1 MSLVIIYP
9 RGLLRPGVTPHT
21 VRMAT
26 TTAGRVRTVTGAA
39 VLAALILVIAFGNP
53 AYTDW
58 AKNHTSNDAWGFF
71 LKQLAWPTWSFSSDE
86 SVRTILA
93 NDIKAILL
101 IVLTGVFVS
110 LMVAPSRSARLFF
123 SSWGAYVFAAASAG
137 LLAAFV
143 QADAS
148 LRGAFDWA
156 AGGGVY
162 GLFVGWVL
170 AIVVFASRR

>member
-1 MSLVIIYP
+1 
-9 RGLLRPGVTPHT
+9 
-21 VRMAT
+21 MAT
-26 TTAGRVRTVTGAA
+26 TAAGRARTVTGTG
-39 VLAALILVIAFGNP
+39 VLAALTLVIAFGNP

-71 LKQLAWPTWSFSSDE
+71 LKQLSWPTWSFSSDE

-101 IVLTGVFVS
+101 VVLTGVFVS
-110 LMVAPSRSARLFF
+110 LMVEAASPRSARLFF
-123 SSWGAYVFAAASAG
+123 SSWGAYVFAAASVS
-137 LLAAFV
+137 LLAAFIQV
-143 QADAS
+143 NAS

-156 AGGGVY
+156 AGGGIY

-170 AIVVFASRR
+170 ASVLSASRK

>member
-1 MSLVIIYP
+1 M
-9 RGLLRPGVTPHT
+9 
-21 VRMAT
+21 
-26 TTAGRVRTVTGAA
+26 TGAA

-71 LKQLAWPTWSFSSDE
+71 LKQLAWPTWSFSSDD

-101 IVLTGVFVS
+101 VVLTGVFVS
-110 LMVAPSRSARLFF
+110 LMVAAGAPRSARLFF

-143 QADAS
+143 QVDAS
-148 LRGAFDWA
+148 LRGSFGWA
-156 AGGGVY
+156 AGGGIY

-170 AIVVFASRR
+170 AIVVLASRK

>member
-1 MSLVIIYP
+1 
-9 RGLLRPGVTPHT
+9 
-21 VRMAT
+21 MAT
-26 TTAGRVRTVTGAA
+26 LTAGRVRTVTGTA

-53 AYTDW
+53 AYVDW
-58 AKNHTSNDAWGFF
+58 AKSHPSNDAWGFF

-101 IVLTGVFVS
+101 IVLTGVFAS
-110 LMVAPSRSARLFF
+110 LLVGSSASRSAKLFF
-123 SSWGAYVFAAASAG
+123 SSWGSYVFAGAFAG
-137 LLAAFV
+137 LLAAFIQV
-143 QADAS
+143 DAS

-156 AGGGVY
+156 AGGGIY

>member
-1 MSLVIIYP
+1 
-9 RGLLRPGVTPHT
+9 
-21 VRMAT
+21 MAT
-26 TTAGRVRTVTGAA
+26 TTAGRVRTVTGTA
-39 VLAALILVIAFGNP
+39 VTAALILVIAFGNP

-71 LKQLAWPTWSFSSDE
+71 LKQLAWPTWSFSSDD

-110 LMVAPSRSARLFF
+110 VMVAAGSPRSARLFF

-143 QADAS
+143 QVDAS
-148 LRGAFDWA
+148 LRGAFGWA

-170 AIVVFASRR
+170 ASVVIASRK

>member
-1 MSLVIIYP
+1 
-9 RGLLRPGVTPHT
+9 
-21 VRMAT
+21 MAT
-26 TTAGRVRTVTGAA
+26 ATVGRTRTVTGTA
-39 VLAALILVIAFGNP
+39 VIAALILVIAFGNP

-58 AKNHTSNDAWGFF
+58 GKNHTSDDAWGFF

-110 LMVAPSRSARLFF
+110 LLVGSSSSRSVSLFF
-123 SSWGAYVFAAASAG
+123 SSWGAYMFAGAFAG
-137 LLAAFV
+137 LLAAFIQV
-143 QADAS
+143 NAS

-156 AGGGVY
+156 ASGAIY

-170 AIVVFASRR
+170 AIVIFASRQ

>member
-1 MSLVIIYP
+1 
-9 RGLLRPGVTPHT
+9 
-21 VRMAT
+21 MAT
-26 TTAGRVRTVTGAA
+26 TAAGRVRTATGTA

-110 LMVAPSRSARLFF
+110 LMVAPASPRSARLFF
-123 SSWGAYVFAAASAG
+123 SSWGAYIFAAASAG
-137 LLAAFV
+137 LLAAFIQV
-143 QADAS
+143 DAS

-156 AGGGVY
+156 AGGGIY

-170 AIVVFASRR
+170 AIVVFASRK

>member
-1 MSLVIIYP
+1 
-9 RGLLRPGVTPHT
+9 
-21 VRMAT
+21 MAT
-26 TTAGRVRTVTGAA
+26 ATVGRTRTVTGTA
-39 VLAALILVIAFGNP
+39 VIAALILVIAFGNP

-58 AKNHTSNDAWGFF
+58 GKNHTSDDAWGFF
-71 LKQLAWPTWSFSSDE
+71 LKQLAWPTWSFSSDG

-110 LMVAPSRSARLFF
+110 L
-123 SSWGAYVFAAASAG
+123 
-137 LLAAFV
+137 LAAFIQV
-143 QADAS
+143 NAN

-156 AGGGVY
+156 ASGAIY

-170 AIVVFASRR
+170 AIVIFASRQ

>member
-1 MSLVIIYP
+1 
-9 RGLLRPGVTPHT
+9 
-21 VRMAT
+21 MAT
-26 TTAGRVRTVTGAA
+26 TTAGRVRTVTGTA

-110 LMVAPSRSARLFF
+110 LLVGSPLSRSASLFF
-123 SSWGAYVFAAASAG
+123 SSWGAYVFAGAFAG
-137 LLAAFV
+137 LLAAFIQV
-143 QADAS
+143 DAS

-156 AGGGVY
+156 AGGAIY

>member
-1 MSLVIIYP
+1 
-9 RGLLRPGVTPHT
+9 
-21 VRMAT
+21 MAT

-39 VLAALILVIAFGNP
+39 VLAAVILVIAFGNP

-71 LKQLAWPTWSFSSDE
+71 LKQLAWPTWSFSSGE

-143 QADAS
+143 QVNAS